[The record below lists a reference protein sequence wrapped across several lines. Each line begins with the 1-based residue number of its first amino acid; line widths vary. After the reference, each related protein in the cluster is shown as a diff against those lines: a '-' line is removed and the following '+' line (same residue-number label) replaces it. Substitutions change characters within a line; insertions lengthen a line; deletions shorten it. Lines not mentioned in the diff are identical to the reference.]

1 MQGEGEW
8 ALLVLSTVQAEGK
21 HSEKESY
28 TAMTLVLE
36 LLRPVVLQ
44 SVVGEDWNA
53 LDVALWLLTETDSH
67 IMFKTWEK

>member
-1 MQGEGEW
+1 M
-8 ALLVLSTVQAEGK
+8 LSTVQAEGK

-44 SVVGEDWNA
+44 GVVGED
-53 LDVALWLLTETDSH
+53 
-67 IMFKTWEK
+67 